1 MKFCIIGDSWTGW
14 TPDPEDNRDSDMYLQ
29 VMEQYL
35 NTHGHIV
42 TTNISQCGASN
53 FGQLRMLEYNVNFN
67 DFDYII
73 WLYTE
78 PSRNLTEF
86 IGTND
91 LKIQYPELSFKN
103 FYKDLEYVQHR
114 DFLYAQR
121 LFKKHKKPFIVIGGA
136 GQINTGDIEYPFIS
150 WLLPSWNK
158 EISKLEP
165 MPVNCYVHHTAI
177 LIESTQF
184 DYNKQEILTELDNLK
199 NLTTLMKNNQ
209 DLYHDEHHPSPHLY
223 ESLLER
229 MLMQMEEK

>member
-14 TPDPEDNRDSDMYLQ
+14 TRNPEDPRYSTMYLPA
-29 VMEQYL
+29 MEQYL
-35 NTHGHIV
+35 NKHGHIV
-42 TTNISQCGASN
+42 TTNISQGGASN

-86 IGTND
+86 VGTND
-91 LKIQYPELSFKN
+91 LKVQYPELSFKN
-103 FYKDLEYVQHR
+103 FYKDLEYVQRR

-121 LFKKHKKPFIVIGGA
+121 LFKKHKKPFAVIGGA
-136 GQINTGDIEYPFIS
+136 GQINTDDIAYPFIS

-177 LIESTQF
+177 LMESTQF
-184 DYNKQEILTELDNLK
+184 DYDKQEILNELDNLK
-199 NLTTLMKNNQ
+199 NLARLMKNNQ
-209 DLYHDEHHPSPHLY
+209 DLYHDEYHPSPHLY

-229 MLMQMEEK
+229 MLMQIN